1 MASCKQEL
9 KDVLIDD
16 SQILECSIV
25 ANLTPV
31 RQEDDQYDL
40 TVNYHANI
48 SHIGEREACLDLT
61 IEVDGG
67 DAPTYDVE
75 IVTRTKF
82 IFSDKAT
89 EKEKDAYLRNE
100 GMYRAFDFAKT
111 YIKTITSLG
120 VWDAL
125 VLPGPHRG

>member
-1 MASCKQEL
+1 MASRKQEI

-25 ANLTPV
+25 ANSAPIK
-31 RQEDDQYDL
+31 REDDQYDL
-40 TVNYHANI
+40 TVNYYANI
-48 SHIGEREACLDLT
+48 SRIGEREAFLDLT
-61 IEVDGG
+61 IEVDSG

-82 IFSDKAT
+82 IFSDKVA

-100 GMYRAFDFAKT
+100 GVHRAFDFAKI

-125 VLPGPHRG
+125 VLPEPH